1 MRADYARSGEMR
13 PELRVMIHESNRR
26 ARKAAADGRY
36 VVNGW
41 VFDHEPA
48 PDEVLHSPICRIM
61 DYPL

>member
-1 MRADYARSGEMR
+1 MRA
-13 PELRVMIHESNRR
+13 ELREMIGDSNRR

-36 VVNGW
+36 VVNGL

-48 PDEVLHSPICRIM
+48 PDEVLHNPICRIM

>member
-1 MRADYARSGEMR
+1 MRADEIRPGEMR
-13 PELRVMIHESNRR
+13 PELRVMIHESDRR

-41 VFDHEPA
+41 VFDHWPA
-48 PDEVLHSPICRIM
+48 PDEVLHNPICRIM

>member
-1 MRADYARSGEMR
+1 MRADVIRSGEMR
-13 PELRVMIHESNRR
+13 PELRAMIRDGNRR

-48 PDEVLHSPICRIM
+48 PDEVLHNPICRIG

>member
-1 MRADYARSGEMR
+1 MRAYEIRPGEMR

-41 VFDHEPA
+41 VFDHRPA
-48 PDEVLHSPICRIM
+48 PDEVLHNPICRIM

>member
-1 MRADYARSGEMR
+1 MRADEIRPGEMR

-48 PDEVLHSPICRIM
+48 PDEVLHNPICRIM

>member
-1 MRADYARSGEMR
+1 M
-13 PELRVMIHESNRR
+13 MIHESDRR

-41 VFDHEPA
+41 VFDHWPA
-48 PDEVLHSPICRIM
+48 PDEVLHNPICRIM

>member
-1 MRADYARSGEMR
+1 MRADAIRPGEMR
-13 PELRVMIHESNRR
+13 PELREMIRDSNRR

-48 PDEVLHSPICRIM
+48 VGEVLQNPICRIG

>member
-1 MRADYARSGEMR
+1 MRADYVRSGEMR
-13 PELRVMIHESNRR
+13 PELREMIRDSNRR

-48 PDEVLHSPICRIM
+48 PDEVLHNPICRIG

>member
-1 MRADYARSGEMR
+1 MRADEIRPGEMR

-26 ARKAAADGRY
+26 TRKAAADGRY

-48 PDEVLHSPICRIM
+48 PDEVLHNPICRIR